1 MIRVFLADDHTL
13 VRQGIKRILQGEP
26 DMQVVGEAA
35 DSYAALRAIGELAI
49 DVMVLDLSMPGPGG
63 LEVLAELREKR
74 IKPPVLVVS
83 MHPEAR
89 FAIRAFRLG
98 AAGYMT
104 KERAAEE
111 LVLAIRRI
119 CGGGKYVT
127 PEVADLLACCWQDE
141 NVLPHEKLSPR
152 ELSVFQALAAGQ
164 RVAEIAGSLGVTA
177 PTVYTY
183 RARIFEKMNFRS
195 NAELV
200 RYAATHSLL
209 D

>member
-13 VRQGIKRILQGEP
+13 VRQGIKRILQAEP

-35 DSYAALRAIGELAI
+35 DSFAVLRAVGDLPI
-49 DVMVLDLSMPGPGG
+49 DVLVLDLSMPGPSG
-63 LEVLAELREKR
+63 LEVLADLRER
-74 IKPPVLVVS
+74 RSKPPVLIVS

-89 FAIRAFRLG
+89 FAIRAMRLG

-111 LVLAIRRI
+111 LVLAIRRV
-119 CGGGKYVT
+119 CGGSRYIT
-127 PEVADLLACCWQDE
+127 PEVADLLACCWTDE
-141 NVLPHEKLSPR
+141 MLPHEKLSQR

-164 RVAEIAGSLGVTA
+164 RVADIARALGLTV

-183 RARIFEKMNFRS
+183 RARIFEKLNLKS
-195 NAELV
+195 TAELV
-200 RYAATHSLL
+200 RYAAAHALL

>member
-1 MIRVFLADDHTL
+1 VIRVFLADDHTL

-35 DSYAALRAIGELAI
+35 DSLEVLRAVGTIPI
-49 DVMVLDLSMPGPGG
+49 DVLLLDLSMPGPGG
-63 LEVLAELREKR
+63 LEVLAALRER
-74 IKPPVLVVS
+74 RSRPQVLVVS

-89 FAIRAFRLG
+89 FAIRALRLG

-111 LVLAIRRI
+111 LVQAIRRI
-119 CGGGKYVT
+119 CGGGRYIT
-127 PEVADLLACCWQDE
+127 PEVADLLACCLD
-141 NVLPHEKLSPR
+141 NDALPHEKLSQR
-152 ELSVFQALAAGQ
+152 ELSVFHGLASGQ
-164 RVAEIAGSLGVTA
+164 RVAEIAQSLGLTV

-183 RARIFEKMNFRS
+183 RARIFEKMNLKS
-195 NAELV
+195 TSELV
-200 RYAATHSLL
+200 RYAANHSLL

>member
-35 DSYAALRAIGELAI
+35 DSYAALRAASEVPI

-63 LEVLAELREKR
+63 LEVLAELRDR
-74 IKPPVLVVS
+74 RAKPPVLVVS

-104 KERAAEE
+104 KERAAED

-119 CGGGKYVT
+119 CGGGKYIT
-127 PEVADLLACCWQDE
+127 PEVADLLACCWGEEDA
-141 NVLPHEKLSPR
+141 VPHEKLSPR
-152 ELSVFQALAAGQ
+152 ELSVFQALASGE
-164 RVAEIAGSLGVTA
+164 RVAEIARSLGLTVA
-177 PTVYTY
+177 TVYTY
-183 RARIFEKMNFRS
+183 RARIFEKMNFKS
-195 NAELV
+195 TAELV